1 MFTNTPPTLACP
13 AGCRTVKRTCTYFY
27 YRQDSLINT
36 AQLPPKLYINTWQ
49 WLPTLYTK
57 TLTQNGRLYLYYP
70 RRRAL
75 ENPASQ
81 IEGPQEAKKREHD
94 LGLPNGCSYLALKKE

>member
-1 MFTNTPPTLACP
+1 MQCLPNAPSPRHAPQAAARLNGRAHTFVTAMST
-13 AGCRTVKRTCTYFY
+13 
-27 YRQDSLINT
+27 IT
-36 AQLPPKLYINTWQ
+36 AQSPPKLYINTWQ

-81 IEGPQEAKKREHD
+81 IEGPQEAKKREYD